1 MLNNLGILEGNKI
14 IQKVVLTK
22 LHSTFFFIWTS
33 KKTYQL
39 PSLTLKKSA
48 LLQLTN
54 IYFNEEIS
62 GRNQKK
68 RADMSD

>member
-1 MLNNLGILEGNKI
+1 MD
-14 IQKVVLTK
+14 
-22 LHSTFFFIWTS
+22 F
-33 KKTYQL
+33 KKDL
-39 PSLTLKKSA
+39 SMPPSLTFKKSA